1 MKTMTRKERTLNEL
15 RQVKDSVYDMP
26 RTETMTPV
34 EQNLLDELNYKA
46 SLILKLED
54 MFKEKSVPVDSKS
67 LYTFTIKQLESV
79 WTLWT
84 SDSE

>member
-1 MKTMTRKERTLNEL
+1 MTRKERTLNEL
-15 RQVKDSVYDMP
+15 RQVKDSVYNMP
-26 RTETMTPV
+26 RTETMTDV
-34 EQNLLDELNYKA
+34 EQSLLDELNYKA

-54 MFKEKSVPVDSKS
+54 MFKDKKVPVSSKS
-67 LYTFTIKQLESV
+67 LYTFTTKQLESI

>member
-1 MKTMTRKERTLNEL
+1 MTRKERTLNEL
-15 RQVKDSVYDMP
+15 RQVKDTVYTMP
-26 RTETMTPV
+26 RNKDISDV
-34 EQNLLDELNYKA
+34 EQNLLNELNYKA

-54 MFKEKSVPVDSKS
+54 MFNDKKVPVSAKA
-67 LYTFTIKQLESV
+67 LYTFTTKQLESI

>member
-1 MKTMTRKERTLNEL
+1 MTRKERTLNEL

-26 RTETMTPV
+26 RTETMTSV

-54 MFKEKSVPVDSKS
+54 MFKEKNVPVDSKS

>member
-1 MKTMTRKERTLNEL
+1 MTRKERTINEL

-26 RTETMTPV
+26 RTETMTAV

-46 SLILKLED
+46 TLILKIEKMLTE
-54 MFKEKSVPVDSKS
+54 KEVPVNSKS
-67 LYTFTIKQLESV
+67 LYGFSIEELESV

-84 SDSE
+84 SND

>member
-1 MKTMTRKERTLNEL
+1 MTRKERTLNEL

-26 RTETMTPV
+26 RTESMTAV

-54 MFKEKSVPVDSKS
+54 MFKEKNVPVDSKS

>member
-1 MKTMTRKERTLNEL
+1 MTRKERTLNEL

-26 RTETMTPV
+26 RTETMSDV

-54 MFKEKSVPVDSKS
+54 MFNGKNVPVNSKS

>member
-1 MKTMTRKERTLNEL
+1 MTRKERTLNEL
-15 RQVKDSVYDMP
+15 RQVKDTVYTMP
-26 RTETMTPV
+26 RNKSMSNV

-67 LYTFTIKQLESV
+67 LYSFSIAELESV

-84 SDSE
+84 AND